1 MVAEKSALWL
11 IFQGDT
17 MRLDFVNE
25 CQRSET
31 KALVGIEE
39 PWVQSPR
46 VNNKKLPMIGEF
58 FELVI
63 Y

>member
-1 MVAEKSALWL
+1 
-11 IFQGDT
+11 

-25 CQRSET
+25 CKRSET

-46 VNNKKLPMIGEF
+46 VNNKKTPHDRGVF
-58 FELVI
+58 
-63 Y
+63 

>member
-1 MVAEKSALWL
+1 MAAEKSALWL

-25 CQRSET
+25 CKQSET

-39 PWVQSPR
+39 PLGSKP
-46 VNNKKLPMIGEF
+46 
-58 FELVI
+58 
-63 Y
+63 